1 MWIGARG
8 RVEAVGGRR
17 RWCLEWRKQPLQKRQ
32 QRSKQHTHFD
42 SVRSTAVEL
51 PNKNIPYL
59 GFKASVQPTTG
70 LPLLALAFSLQISL
84 MAASNLRRMLVESG
98 LNSCHQEFISI
109 QINHLQHNAGESHY
123 RAPSHT
129 FGDLSRHKYTR
140 GSEMVDCGRGVCRPK
155 AGQLPYPAP

>member
-8 RVEAVGGRR
+8 RVEAVGERR

-51 PNKNIPYL
+51 PKKIFRIWVSKHRSNQQ
-59 GFKASVQPTTG
+59 GG

-84 MAASNLRRMLVESG
+84 MAASNLRRLLVESE

-109 QINHLQHNAGESHY
+109 QINHLQHNAGEPHY
-123 RAPSHT
+123 RARSHKNGYHFHHKFR
-129 FGDLSRHKYTR
+129 FG
-140 GSEMVDCGRGVCRPK
+140 GEMAHG
-155 AGQLPYPAP
+155 

>member
-1 MWIGARG
+1 MWTGARG
-8 RVEAVGGRR
+8 SVEAVGARR
-17 RWCLEWRKQPLQKRQ
+17 QWCLQWRKQPLQKRQ

-42 SVRSTAVEL
+42 SIRSVAEKL
-51 PNKNIPYL
+51 LNKNIPYL

-84 MAASNLRRMLVESG
+84 MAASNLRRMWVESE

-123 RAPSHT
+123 RAPSLPIDH
-129 FGDLSRHKYTR
+129 FPGHKSGF
-140 GSEMVDCGRGVCRPK
+140 GSEMVDR
-155 AGQLPYPAP
+155 